1 MGLLPIKTTTATIA
15 TTALLSLGGLPAMA
29 FDITPGGNASNL
41 LDALLGDTTG
51 LSNFDLKVYDDLGNV
66 NNEAFGLFND
76 DPFGLGSGIVLSTG
90 KVVDIPGLN
99 TEDGGIEPNL
109 DKPEQDLSTDFAP
122 QGPWDET
129 GYAGFEGDSITLE
142 LSFDADNTVAKVFFE
157 YVFGSEEFVEFGGT
171 DYNDSFK
178 MLLNGES
185 LALLS
190 DGQPVTINNLVP
202 VPDNPSFD
210 HPDFIYNPVGSGV
223 NTKLDGY
230 TTNLT
235 FQGQLIKNGRNTI
248 KVNIA
253 DVSDGILD
261 SAVFIKGNSLSTQ
274 SSIVSQPEP
283 EPNDD
288 LPSDE
293 PQSPSDDPVTNPE
306 PGGDIG
312 NDPVTDPG
320 DLFPDEPE
328 PQSVPEPSGILGLL
342 GVATLGIRRRFRG
355 KQQAHL
361 QEH

>member
-1 MGLLPIKTTTATIA
+1 MGLLPIKTTTTTIA
-15 TTALLSLGGLPAMA
+15 TTALLGFGGLPAIA

-41 LDALLGDTTG
+41 LDALLGNTTG
-51 LSNFDLKVYDDLGNV
+51 LSNFELTVYDDLGNV

-99 TEDGGIEPNL
+99 TEDGGIVPNL
-109 DKPEQDLSTDFAP
+109 DEPEQDLSTDFDP
-122 QGPWDET
+122 QGPLDET
-129 GYAGFEGDSITLE
+129 GYEGSEGDSITLE
-142 LSFDADNTVAKVFFE
+142 LSFDADSTVDKVFFE

-171 DYNDSFK
+171 AYNDSFE
-178 MLLNGES
+178 MFLNDES

-190 DGQPVTINNLVP
+190 DDQAVTINNLVP
-202 VPDNPSFD
+202 VPEDASFD

-261 SAVFIKGNSLSTQ
+261 SAVFIKGNSLTTQ

-283 EPNDD
+283 TEPNPDP
-288 LPSDE
+288 LPE
-293 PQSPSDDPVTNPE
+293 FPPE
-306 PGGDIG
+306 D
-312 NDPVTDPG
+312 
-320 DLFPDEPE
+320 PE

-342 GVATLGIRRRFRG
+342 GVATLGIRTMVRR